1 MSYKTFFAYCYQ
13 KLILSLLY
21 IQKGTFMDEQKTIL
35 RKNPS
40 RETCEGI
47 IKRILMTEILEKGKN
62 EHFRTASDF
71 MNYFESL
78 FPASDALTKQ
88 VQRAVK
94 ALNMP
99 KDEYGYFIPNKTS
112 DQLNHEKELHYL
124 FQKADAAVC
133 SMEDYKPLFLKT
145 EPAIASYLLNA
156 IDNSPLFE
164 EKYLTAHTTA
174 NGILFYTRNP
184 SQLEILLKSLIVR

>member
-1 MSYKTFFAYCYQ
+1 MN
-13 KLILSLLY
+13 
-21 IQKGTFMDEQKTIL
+21 EQNTTL

-78 FPASDALTKQ
+78 YPASDALTKQ

-94 ALNMP
+94 SLNMP

-112 DQLNHEKELHYL
+112 TQLNHEKELQYL
-124 FQKADAAVC
+124 FRKANASVY
-133 SMEDYKPLFLKT
+133 SMEDYKPLFLRT
-145 EPAIASYLLNA
+145 DSAVASYLLDV
-156 IDNSPLFE
+156 IDNSPVFA
-164 EKYLTAHTTA
+164 EKYITAHVTA
-174 NGILFYTRNP
+174 GGILFYTKNP

>member
-1 MSYKTFFAYCYQ
+1 
-13 KLILSLLY
+13 
-21 IQKGTFMDEQKTIL
+21 MDEQKTSL

-78 FPASDALTKQ
+78 YPASDALTKQ

-94 ALNMP
+94 SLNMP

-112 DQLNHEKELHYL
+112 DQLNHEKELQYL
-124 FQKADAAVC
+124 FQKAHASVS
-133 SMEDYKPLFLKT
+133 SMEDYKPLFLET
-145 EPAIASYLLNA
+145 EPSAASYLLSVLEE
-156 IDNSPLFE
+156 SPIFSG
-164 EKYLTAHTTA
+164 KYFTAHTTA
-174 NGILFYTRNP
+174 NGILFYTKNP

>member
-1 MSYKTFFAYCYQ
+1 MN
-13 KLILSLLY
+13 
-21 IQKGTFMDEQKTIL
+21 EQKTTL

-47 IKRILMTEILEKGKN
+47 IRRILMTEILEKGKN

-71 MNYFESL
+71 MSYFESL
-78 FPASDALTKQ
+78 YPASDALTKQ

-112 DQLNHEKELHYL
+112 AQLNHEKELQYL
-124 FQKADAAVC
+124 FRKANASVY

-145 EPAIASYLLNA
+145 DAAVASYLLDV
-156 IDNSPLFE
+156 IDSSPVFE
-164 EKYLTAHTTA
+164 KKYLTAFVTA
-174 NGILFYTRNP
+174 GGILFYTKTP

>member
-1 MSYKTFFAYCYQ
+1 
-13 KLILSLLY
+13 
-21 IQKGTFMDEQKTIL
+21 MDEPKLSL

-71 MNYFESL
+71 MSYFESL
-78 FPASDALTKQ
+78 YPASDALTKQ

-94 ALNMP
+94 SLDMP
-99 KDEYGYFIPNKTS
+99 KDEFGYFIPNKTS
-112 DQLNHEKELHYL
+112 NQLNHEKELMYL
-124 FQKADAAVC
+124 LEKANASVC
-133 SMEDYKPLFLKT
+133 AMEDYRPLLLKT
-145 EPAIASYLLNA
+145 DPAIASYLL
-156 IDNSPLFE
+156 DVLDHSPIFE
-164 EKYLTAHTTA
+164 EKYLTAHIVS
-174 NGILFYTRNP
+174 NGILFYTKNP